1 MKDEEVIQAARG
13 NMGPLCKSCPVC
25 NGKAC
30 GNTMPGP
37 GAKGSGLGAIRNY
50 EAWQKL
56 YVNMDTLTENVEA
69 DTTCTLFGKTFRLPV
84 FAGPVGHVDLHYGD
98 KYDDVSYNDILIPAC
113 KEAGIAAFTG
123 DGMKPLTMEAA
134 TQAIA
139 EMMALGFLPLN
150 HGAKKLS

>member
-50 EAWQKL
+50 EAW
-56 YVNMDTLTENVEA
+56 
-69 DTTCTLFGKTFRLPV
+69 
-84 FAGPVGHVDLHYGD
+84 
-98 KYDDVSYNDILIPAC
+98 
-113 KEAGIAAFTG
+113 
-123 DGMKPLTMEAA
+123 
-134 TQAIA
+134 
-139 EMMALGFLPLN
+139 
-150 HGAKKLS
+150 